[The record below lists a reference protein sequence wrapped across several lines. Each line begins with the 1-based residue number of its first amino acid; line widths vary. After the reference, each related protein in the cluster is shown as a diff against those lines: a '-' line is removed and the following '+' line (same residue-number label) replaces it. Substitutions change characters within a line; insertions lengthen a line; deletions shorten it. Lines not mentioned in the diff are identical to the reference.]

1 LDPAPDFIVIQISLT
16 TCIDLAI
23 YRRPDLPRRCVMT
36 AKWGAAAIVCV
47 MAFVTGSECVAQSVP
62 VAADEEVFVRLVDSK
77 REVRGRLVHLD
88 ASTLSI
94 WGRNGRVD
102 FPLTQ
107 VARVDKKERDISSLP
122 AASIAVTLR
131 F

>member
-1 LDPAPDFIVIQISLT
+1 
-16 TCIDLAI
+16 
-23 YRRPDLPRRCVMT
+23 MT